1 MKRSRS
7 NVSIS
12 TEKSGKIGAR
22 SCRAALLFTFGV
34 RSKPDYE
41 EMIEDLQDKKD
52 TAHERSHDEEDKVT
66 DEKLKKIE
74 GLYRQRVAATKN
86 VMNKCNGESNTA
98 LVRVV

>member
-1 MKRSRS
+1 MFRYLQKRVGRS
-7 NVSIS
+7 VRASS
-12 TEKSGKIGAR
+12 
-22 SCRAALLFTFGV
+22 RAALLFTFGV

-52 TAHERSHDEEDKVT
+52 TAHERSHDEDQKVT

-74 GLYRQRVAATKN
+74 GLYRQRISATKN